1 MKKEGL
7 HDPIETILKVDEFR
21 KTFGAYLVA
30 RASGGRAYL
39 SRDLLKEKS
48 ILGTL
53 LSSGLSRTR
62 LREQDLRQVEAYLP
76 W

>member
-7 HDPIETILKVDEFR
+7 HDPIETILMVDEFR

-30 RASGGRAYL
+30 RAAGGRAYL
-39 SRDLLKEKS
+39 SRELLTETS
-48 ILGTL
+48 ILRTL

-62 LREQDLRQVEAYLP
+62 LREQDLRQVETYLP
-76 W
+76 K